1 MLRIKHQGGAKRLA
15 CPVVQC
21 CFAAVLFS
29 ASASAADPTV
39 TEIIKA
45 SILSTAA
52 DWKATPRFSY
62 IEQETSTKAGV
73 TSSKTYRVLVIDGT
87 PYSRLIAVGGK
98 PISPPEE
105 SAEGAK
111 LRDEIAKRAN
121 QSAQERA
128 DRVAAY
134 HRNRDHM
141 VTLLN
146 EMGQAFEF
154 TQVGEQRIGNYDTY
168 VFKAL
173 PRHGYEPPN
182 REIKL
187 LASMRGTLWIDK
199 NCYQWV
205 KVEAEAFK
213 PVTMEWS
220 VAKVLPGTKFSL
232 AQEPVTKALW
242 LPQSFSVEVKAKVL
256 WLWQQDFMRSE
267 VYSDYHQ
274 NSSALP

>member
-1 MLRIKHQGGAKRLA
+1 MLTIKHQGGARRLSYPTA
-15 CPVVQC
+15 LA
-21 CFAAVLFS
+21 CFAAVLLS
-29 ASASAADPTV
+29 ASAWAAEPTV

-45 SILSTAA
+45 SIVSTAA
-52 DWKATPRFSY
+52 DWKATPSFSY
-62 IEQETSTKAGV
+62 VEQETSMKAGV
-73 TSSKTYRVLVIDGT
+73 TTSKTYKVLVIDGT

-98 PISPPEE
+98 SLSPADE
-105 SAEGAK
+105 SAESAK

-121 QSAQERA
+121 QSGQERT

-134 HRNRDHM
+134 QRNRDRI
-141 VTLLN
+141 VTLIN

-173 PRHGYEPPN
+173 PRRGYDPQN

-187 LASMRGTLWIDK
+187 LAGMRGTLWIDK
-199 NCYQWV
+199 NTYQWV

-213 PVTMEWS
+213 PISMDWS

-242 LPQSFSVEVKAKVL
+242 LPQSFSVEVKAKVF
-256 WLWQQDFMRSE
+256 WLWQQQFMRSE
-267 VYSDYHQ
+267 VYSDYQQ
-274 NSSALP
+274 NSSELP